1 MNSLDKSFFKKER
14 NLRRIQPQYGRVISV
29 VSSFI

>member
-14 NLRRIQPQYGRVISV
+14 NLRRIQPQCGRVISV